1 MQRGN
6 QNTRE
11 IRRCPHAHEGIGT
24 PVSDRHIYDLE
35 QPRTTDMPV
44 IDSHK
49 PGYYY
54 ALHRRHSDTYN
65 PDQGVRSS
73 ASGMIVC
80 MEHAGTHIDALCH
93 QAEHLTLCGGVS
105 VADVEKNGGFRKH
118 GIEEVPPIV
127 GPAVLLD
134 VPRLLGIEKLDLG
147 YLISLDEIQACV
159 RDQNLTIEPG
169 STVLVR
175 TGNALRWND
184 EAAYLAGPGVSA
196 AASEWLADQGV
207 IAVGADTMAWDVI
220 GRYDEEYKCEL
231 PGHLILLAR
240 RGVYIIEN
248 MDLEALASD
257 RQWSFE
263 FVCLPL
269 KFVGATG
276 SPVRPIAITGS

>member
-1 MQRGN
+1 M
-6 QNTRE
+6 
-11 IRRCPHAHEGIGT
+11 
-24 PVSDRHIYDLE
+24 SDRTIFDLE

-54 ALHRRHSDTYN
+54 ALHRRHGDTYEAGRN
-65 PDQGVRSS
+65 GPRSS

-93 QAEHLTLCGGVS
+93 QAEHLTLCGGIK
-105 VADVEKNGGFRKH
+105 VADVEKNGGFTRH
-118 GIEEVPPIV
+118 AIEEVPPIV

-134 VPRLLGIEKLDLG
+134 VPALLGVDCLEQE
-147 YLISLDEIQACV
+147 YLISLDELKRCCDRQGVEITSG
-159 RDQNLTIEPG
+159 D
-169 STVLVR
+169 TVLVR
-175 TGNALRWND
+175 TGNAQRWDD
-184 EAAYLAGPGVSA
+184 EEAYLAGPGVA
-196 AASEWLADQGV
+196 AQASEWLADQGV

-220 GRYDEEYKCEL
+220 GRFDEEYGCQL

-248 MDLEALASD
+248 MDLEAIAAAGHSRFELA
-257 RQWSFE
+257 
-263 FVCLPL
+263 CLPL

-276 SPVRPIAITGS
+276 SPVRPVAIVNH